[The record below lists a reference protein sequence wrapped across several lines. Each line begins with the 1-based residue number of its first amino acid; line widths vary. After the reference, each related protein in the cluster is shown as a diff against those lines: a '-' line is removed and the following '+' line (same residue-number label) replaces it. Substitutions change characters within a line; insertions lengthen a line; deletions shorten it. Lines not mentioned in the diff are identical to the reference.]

1 MKSESANFLA
11 IADRD
16 LADARGNLGI
26 NIPHQAARL
35 AYYAQFHAAQA
46 LIFERTRRI
55 SKSHK
60 GVNKE
65 FHRLVKTDPTFPP
78 RFAAQLTKAYDYNVD
93 QRHVLTPHRRPG
105 ATPLLKPSVA
115 PLRSAT
121 PASCSGKTHAME
133 GSRLHADPGS
143 KFRAD

>member
-46 LIFERTRRI
+46 LIFERTGRI

-78 RFAAQLTKAYDYNVD
+78 RFAAQLTKAYDYKD
-93 QRHVLTPHRRPG
+93 IADYDTGTATSITPIRARHAI
-105 ATPLLKPSVA
+105 ATAENFVAVIRQALSPPPPSAA
-115 PLRSAT
+115 PA
-121 PASCSGKTHAME
+121 P
-133 GSRLHADPGS
+133 
-143 KFRAD
+143 